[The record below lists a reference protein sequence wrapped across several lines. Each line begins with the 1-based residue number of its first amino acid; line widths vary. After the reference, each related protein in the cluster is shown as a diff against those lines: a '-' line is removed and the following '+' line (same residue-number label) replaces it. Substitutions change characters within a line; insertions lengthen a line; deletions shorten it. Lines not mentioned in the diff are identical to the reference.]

1 MPATASRGQI
11 LDILVKTG
19 RITEEQASVTILK
32 KRETEEPV
40 EQILIKQELLK
51 QEDIPQILEKYFKV
65 PFADPGSQDVDK
77 DVFGTLP
84 EEIIRKYKV
93 IPIGKK
99 GNEITLAMAFP
110 NDVVTLDDI
119 QIITGYSIRPVC
131 ALESALHALI
141 EQFYSR
147 DSAAGNTEN
156 IQVITGLENETE
168 TANGAPIIELVDSIM
183 AGAVKSRASDIHIE
197 PQEKYLLVKYRVD
210 GILNEGKFYPKEFQP
225 LITSRVKIMANMDIS
240 EKRLPQDGQIR
251 AVLHKRDIDFR
262 VSTLPAKY
270 GEKIVIRVLDKSNFI
285 LDIPYL
291 GFLPETQT
299 RFEEVLNAV
308 NGIILVT
315 GPTGSGKTTTLYSVL
330 NKIKSPSKN
339 IITLENPIEYDLLS
353 GRAREGGITQVQINH
368 KIGLTFAKCLRASL
382 RQDPDIILVGE
393 IRDEETG
400 KVAMNAAL
408 TGHLVLST
416 LHTND
421 AVSTITRLTDMG
433 IEPFLTASSLIAI
446 LSQRLV
452 RTLCLNCR
460 EPYKPPRKIVES
472 LGVKSQTGEETD
484 ITFYRPKGCEKC
496 GNTGYKSRTG
506 IFELLT
512 VNETIKTLILEK
524 AETTLLKEEAKKA
537 GMIFMKE
544 NGIQLVAKGITTMA
558 EIMRVSPG

>member
-1 MPATASRGQI
+1 MPSTASRGQI
-11 LDILVKTG
+11 LDVLLRTS
-19 RITEEQASVTILK
+19 RITEEQASAAMLK
-32 KRETEEPV
+32 KRETEEPI
-40 EQILIKQELLK
+40 EQVLIKQGLLK
-51 QEDIPQILEKYFKV
+51 QEDIPQILEKYFRT

-119 QIITGYSIRPVC
+119 QIITGYALRPVC

-141 EQFYSR
+141 EQFYNR
-147 DSAAGNTEN
+147 ESAAEKTEN
-156 IQVITGLENETE
+156 TQVFPDMENKTGAADGT
-168 TANGAPIIELVDSIM
+168 PIIELVDSIM
-183 AGAVKSRASDIHIE
+183 AGAVKARASDIHIE
-197 PQEKYLLVKYRVD
+197 PQEKYLLVKYRID
-210 GILNEGKFYPKEFQP
+210 GILNEGRFYSKELQP

-270 GEKIVIRVLDKSNFI
+270 GEKIVIRVLDKNNFI

-291 GFLPETQT
+291 GFLPETQA
-299 RFEEVLNAV
+299 RFEEALNAV

-368 KIGLTFAKCLRASL
+368 KIGLTFANCLRASL
-382 RQDPDIILVGE
+382 RQDPDVILVGE

-433 IEPFLTASSLIAI
+433 IEPFLIASSLIAI

-460 EPYKPPRKIVES
+460 EPYKPPKKIVES
-472 LGVKSQTGEETD
+472 LKIKSPDGEETNVM
-484 ITFYRPKGCEKC
+484 FYRPKGCEKC

-506 IFELLT
+506 IFELLL
-512 VNETIKTLILEK
+512 VNETIKTLIIEK
-524 AETTLLKEEAKKA
+524 AGTNRLREEAQKT
-537 GMIFMKE
+537 GMIPMKE